1 MKRMILAIS
10 MALIALGIGIYE
22 TVYIS
27 RVADRTIEYVEEA
40 VKYSKENNGAM
51 TPKTLETLKSARKY
65 WHNSGRIMKIFLS
78 HEKEREISENLI
90 EIQER
95 IGMEEIEEFYSLC
108 EKTKGQLA
116 SIKENELPLIENI
129 L

>member
-1 MKRMILAIS
+1 MKRLILAVS
-10 MALIALGIGIYE
+10 LAVIALGIGIFE
-22 TVYIS
+22 TVYVG
-27 RVADRTIEYVEEA
+27 RVADLTAEYVEEA
-40 VKYSKENNGAM
+40 VNLSREKENKKAAEA
-51 TPKTLETLKSARKY
+51 LESAREY
-65 WHNSGRIMKIFLS
+65 WKENSRVMKVFLS
-78 HEKEREISENLI
+78 HDREREISENLI

-108 EKTKGQLA
+108 ERTKGQLA